1 MSNSLEIVKVLIY
14 TVLSFLVALAWSPS
28 LIKLLRWLRFWK
40 KEKKNIN
47 LNGTEFT
54 DPTLIKFFDHTEVK
68 NKVPRGGGL
77 VIWVTALFLATCF
90 WILLKIDPSSKLFQY
105 LNFVSRTET
114 FIPLGTLFFGAIL
127 GFVDDALATLES
139 GGNYKAGGLKLSHRI
154 GLIGI
159 FSGLIGLWFYYQ
171 NKVTTLSF
179 FGTNF
184 DLSNIG
190 GLNLAWLIIPITI
203 IILNVL
209 WTSSVIDGF
218 DGLAGSVFVPIFITF
233 AATSYIKGYYDIA
246 VLMGVL
252 AGATMA
258 FLWFNISPAKFYMGD
273 TGSTPLLL
281 TLGVVAIL
289 TDTVYL
295 LPVAGIMLMATT
307 FGNIIQVTSKRFR
320 GGRKVFRAAPIHHH
334 FESIGL
340 KRDQIVFRY
349 CLITIGMCTLSIA
362 IALVLR

>member
-14 TVLSFLVALAWSPS
+14 TVLSFLVALTWTPS
-28 LIKLLRWLRFWK
+28 LIRLLRWLRFWK

-47 LNGTEFT
+47 VSGTKFT

-68 NKVPRGGGL
+68 IKIPRGGGL
-77 VIWVTALFLATCF
+77 VIWVTAMFLATCF
-90 WILLKIDPSSKLFQY
+90 WILLKADPSNKLFQY
-105 LNFVSRTET
+105 LNFVSRSQT

-139 GGNYKAGGLKLSHRI
+139 GGNYKAGGLKLSQRI
-154 GLIGI
+154 GFITL
-159 FSGLIGLWFYYQ
+159 FSTIIGLWFYLQ
-171 NKVTTLSF
+171 NKITILSF
-179 FGTNF
+179 FGMSF
-184 DLSNIG
+184 DLSNLG
-190 GLNLAWLIIPITI
+190 GLNLTWLIIPITVV
-203 IILNVL
+203 ILNVL

-233 AATSYIKGYYDIA
+233 AAISYIKGYYDIA

-252 AGATMA
+252 SGATMA

-289 TDTVYL
+289 TDTLYL
-295 LPVAGIMLMATT
+295 LPIAGITLMATT
-307 FGNIIQVTSKRFR
+307 FGNIIQVSSKKIFK
-320 GGRKVFRAAPIHHH
+320 RKVFHAAPIHHH

-349 CLITIGMCTLSIA
+349 SLITIGMCTLSIA
-362 IALVLR
+362 IALLLR